1 MKKSLLQIISA
12 NLLYLILVA
21 GNNFLLPKF
30 TSVETYA
37 AVKEYTLYVTT
48 YGTVL
53 TFGYIH
59 GMYLHF
65 GGKEL
70 KSIAAKEIGA
80 NVASFFLLMLPISI
94 GASMFGVWSQ
104 NIVMTALG
112 LGLLSTNLTQYY
124 QMFYQATGD
133 FKSYGTALNASR
145 VLVLVVNMFL
155 IFVCKTDNKVFYV
168 GISPMVGIGTAVY
181 LTIKLNN
188 KIPFLRCFRV
198 SFAEIKR
205 NICSGFVLML
215 GEFASRLFTSIDRWF
230 VNGLLGVFHFAMYS
244 FAVSMENL
252 VNTFMTPV
260 TVSMYNFFCKKP
272 DVEEIRKVKDITL
285 IYSMVIIAG
294 AFPCKWILENF
305 ITEYLPS
312 AGVMFFLFASQG
324 ISAVIRGIYVNK
336 YKADGEQKKY
346 LRQMM
351 KMLALAVL
359 LNCVFFYIGRNIE
372 SIAAATLLTNLIWLI
387 QCEIETPELR
397 YNGKTITACILL
409 IAVYMFAGQKLNAFA
424 GAALYC
430 FAGVALGMTLMKDRF
445 LFVLSSLRILD
456 KNKSH

>member
-30 TSVETYA
+30 TSVDTYA

-59 GMYLHF
+59 GMYLNF

-145 VLVLVVNMFL
+145 VLVLVVNMLL

-188 KIPFLRCFRV
+188 KVPFIRCFRF
-198 SFAEIKR
+198 SFA
-205 NICSGFVLML
+205 
-215 GEFASRLFTSIDRWF
+215 
-230 VNGLLGVFHFAMYS
+230 
-244 FAVSMENL
+244 
-252 VNTFMTPV
+252 
-260 TVSMYNFFCKKP
+260 
-272 DVEEIRKVKDITL
+272 
-285 IYSMVIIAG
+285 
-294 AFPCKWILENF
+294 
-305 ITEYLPS
+305 
-312 AGVMFFLFASQG
+312 
-324 ISAVIRGIYVNK
+324 
-336 YKADGEQKKY
+336 
-346 LRQMM
+346 
-351 KMLALAVL
+351 
-359 LNCVFFYIGRNIE
+359 
-372 SIAAATLLTNLIWLI
+372 
-387 QCEIETPELR
+387 
-397 YNGKTITACILL
+397 
-409 IAVYMFAGQKLNAFA
+409 
-424 GAALYC
+424 
-430 FAGVALGMTLMKDRF
+430 
-445 LFVLSSLRILD
+445 
-456 KNKSH
+456 